1 MNPRSLAIAPRVA
14 VLVPC
19 YNEAVTIG
27 QVIADFRKAL
37 PGADIFVG
45 DNNSTDDTARLA
57 REAGAVVS
65 RVNLQGKGNVVRR
78 QFADIEA
85 DVYVLVDGDAT
96 YSAACAP
103 KLVEAVLAGS
113 DMVVGVREAMHTNAY
128 RPGHAWGNQLLTG
141 FLSWLFGRPCR
152 DILSGYRA
160 FSRRYVKSFPAE
172 ASGFETETEL
182 TVHALELRVP
192 VSEVAT
198 PYGERPEG
206 SASKLSTWSDGFR
219 ILRTMLKL
227 FSTERPIAFYGMVAV
242 ILAVTS
248 VGLGLPLLFT
258 YLETGLVP
266 RIPTAILTASLT
278 TLAVLSLLAGII
290 LHAVAKGRREIKS
303 LAYLRIPS
311 PSTFLA
317 QTSAPTHTT

>member
-1 MNPRSLAIAPRVA
+1 MDARSFVSTPRVA

-19 YNEAVTIG
+19 FNEAVTIER
-27 QVIADFRKAL
+27 VIDEFRQAL
-37 PGADIFVG
+37 PQAEIYVG
-45 DNNSTDDTARLA
+45 DNNSSDDTARLA
-57 REAGAVVS
+57 REAGARVS
-65 RVNLQGKGNVVRR
+65 RVVLQGKGNVVRR

-103 KLVEAVLAGS
+103 RLVQAVLHGS
-113 DMVVGVREAMHTNAY
+113 DMVVGIRQATQGNAY
-128 RPGHAWGNQLLTG
+128 RPGHAWGNHALTG

-172 ASGFETETEL
+172 ASGFEIETEL

-192 VSEVAT
+192 VSEVTT

-206 SASKLSTWSDGFR
+206 SASKLNTWRDGFR

-227 FSTERPIAFYGMVAV
+227 FSTERPIAFYGLVAGL
-242 ILAVTS
+242 LAVSS
-248 VGLGLPLLFT
+248 VALGIPLLLT
-258 YLETGLVP
+258 YLQTGLVP
-266 RIPTAILTASLT
+266 RIPTAILAASLM
-278 TLAVLSLLAGII
+278 TLAVLSMLAGII
-290 LHAVAKGRREIKS
+290 LHAVVQGRREVKA
-303 LAYLRIPS
+303 LAYLQIPS
-311 PSTFLA
+311 PSA
-317 QTSAPTHTT
+317 HGHRASVGP

>member
-1 MNPRSLAIAPRVA
+1 MDTRSNAPAPRVA

-19 YNEAVTIG
+19 FNEAVTIE
-27 QVIADFRKAL
+27 QVIADFRQAM
-37 PGADIFVG
+37 PHAEIYIG

-57 REAGAVVS
+57 QMAGAVVS
-65 RVNLQGKGNVVRR
+65 RVSLQGKGNVVRR

-96 YSAACAP
+96 YSATCAP
-103 KLVEAVLAGS
+103 KLVRAVLQGS

-128 RPGHAWGNQLLTG
+128 RPGHVWGNQMLTG

-172 ASGFETETEL
+172 ASGFEIETEL

-206 SASKLSTWSDGFR
+206 SASKLSTWRDGFR
-219 ILRTMLKL
+219 ILKTMLKL
-227 FSTERPIAFYGMVAV
+227 FSTERPIAFYGIVAG
-242 ILAVTS
+242 ILAATS
-248 VGLGLPLLFT
+248 VALALPLFFT

-266 RIPTAILTASLT
+266 RIPTAILAASLMS
-278 TLAVLSLLAGII
+278 LGVLSLLAGII
-290 LHAVAKGRREIKS
+290 LHAVTKGRREIKA

-311 PSTFLA
+311 PASILSRVDA
-317 QTSAPTHTT
+317 